1 MTLARRRARAVDAM
15 ASSTA
20 RTQRARDVDARSP
33 PLDVD
38 APPRSA
44 RTGVTRRRVMAV
56 VAAGCAPR
64 DDTAL
69 LARSDDAR
77 DDDARATRA
86 RATSATFR
94 SVGGLVLLTLAIGCY
109 AMVLDGAR
117 ERGDGAPARSAR
129 TSSARS
135 PLTSLGVGASEAR
148 GTMELVDSFRARAI
162 GNAIRSEL
170 EGRPQ
175 RVYDIGGENGTEF
188 LEDVMEYVK
197 DDEAGVMRVAHL
209 GGGRDDDGDVG
220 GTEKLLRSLRRAR
233 AALKERQEADTA
245 AVGHRKMMMRGKSK
259 ADRPVKERSST
270 TQATRHVKEKGPTPG
285 GTPKK
290 SRHEHLQ
297 RVEAM
302 WRDDLISNAD
312 FIADYGDHVFQN
324 GQGDSQ
330 ATREIG
336 VASSLSSKASLE
348 GLNILRRRYYSNS
361 SEDAATPLLGGQRSC
376 KILYFY
382 HIPRTGGGTLLTFF
396 SRLGVD
402 VQRFER
408 SKYAKEGSDLA
419 QLQALDEDEH
429 WKRVTDRVLNPGNHV
444 IAHHVGRSGLLGMEE
459 RLASLRKRAKLRRC
473 ELKSFTVMRE
483 PLLRDM
489 SDVVARNASEPLAS
503 NAQARFLLVNAGTK
517 DATSI
522 LPARLTSETAS
533 LPDVF
538 STTADLLLR
547 NFDWFFTLEHPKAVV
562 HAVTAFFSVPS
573 EATTASLEAS
583 MRHVSDYSR
592 AEAAAV
598 DAVVRAHAD
607 AQEADWLDRK
617 LYAWA
622 RARETTDISLDSDDS
637 TTRER
642 SIPDVRGFL
651 QSFFL

>member
-1 MTLARRRARAVDAM
+1 
-15 ASSTA
+15 
-20 RTQRARDVDARSP
+20 
-33 PLDVD
+33 
-38 APPRSA
+38 
-44 RTGVTRRRVMAV
+44 MAV
-56 VAAGCAPR
+56 VVGGGAPR

-69 LARSDDAR
+69 LARGDDAR
-77 DDDARATRA
+77 DGARARDAPSARA
-86 RATSATFR
+86 RAKSATFR
-94 SVGGLVLLTLAIGCY
+94 SVGGLMLFALGCY

-117 ERGDGAPARSAR
+117 ERGDGATARSARAPSARSAR
-129 TSSARS
+129 TS
-135 PLTSLGVGASEAR
+135 LGDGEIGAVE
-148 GTMELVDSFRARAI
+148 VIDSFRARAI
-162 GNAIRSEL
+162 GNAIRREL
-170 EGRPQ
+170 AGTPQ

-188 LEDVMEYVK
+188 LEGIMEYVK
-197 DDEAGVMRVAHL
+197 GDDAGAVRVAQL
-209 GGGRDDDGDVG
+209 GGGRDDAGAVG
-220 GTEKLLRSLRRAR
+220 GLEKLLRSLRRAR
-233 AALKERQEADTA
+233 GALKASTEADTTA
-245 AVGHRKMMMRGKSK
+245 GGHRKMMTREKSK
-259 ADRPVKERSST
+259 ADRPVTERASK
-270 TQATRHVKEKGPTPG
+270 TQATRRVEPKHPTIG
-285 GTPKK
+285 DTPTQIRK
-290 SRHEHLQ
+290 REIVERLQ
-297 RVEAM
+297 RVEASS
-302 WRDDLISNAD
+302 RNDLISNAD
-312 FIADYGDHVFQN
+312 FIADYGDNVFRN

-330 ATREIG
+330 AIRESG
-336 VASSLSSKASLE
+336 VLSLLSSKASLE
-348 GLNILRRRYYSNS
+348 GLNILRRRYYGNDD
-361 SEDAATPLLGGQRSC
+361 EETIAPLLGGQRAC

-382 HIPRTGGGTLLTFF
+382 HIPRTGGGTLLNFF

-408 SKYAKEGSDLA
+408 SKYATEGSDLE

-429 WKRVTDRVLNPGNHV
+429 WKRVMDRVLNPGFHV

-459 RLASLRKRAKLRRC
+459 RLASLRERAKVCRC

-489 SDVVARNASEPLAS
+489 SDVVARNSSEPLAS
-503 NAQARFLLVNAGTK
+503 DAQARFLLVNAGTK
-517 DATSI
+517 DAKSL

-547 NFDWFFTLEHPKAVV
+547 NFDWFFTLEHPDAVIN
-562 HAVTAFFSVPS
+562 AVTAFFNMPREV
-573 EATTASLEAS
+573 ATASLEAS

-598 DAVVRAHAD
+598 DAVVRAHDD

-622 RARETTDISLDSDDS
+622 LAHETVDVSLDSDRS